1 VNRRWSA
8 TVFLCAAS
16 SLLLFGM
23 LQRTAAGD
31 PQNLEGIRTFKIL
44 IEDLGKAAT
53 DERISRQ
60 MLENQVLA
68 TVRSKTP
75 MLRYDPTVVPRLYVN
90 LTLLTTGTG
99 YVGTLALEFARPVE
113 VLVGV
118 DRPGDTPSK
127 RRWTVATVWDSA
139 YTISGSKGDAAS
151 HVSKSLDELLTDF
164 LADYLKANP

>member
-1 VNRRWSA
+1 MNRRWSA
-8 TVFLCAAS
+8 TVLLCAVL
-16 SLLLFGM
+16 SLVLFGM

-31 PQNLEGIRTFKIL
+31 PENLEGIRAFRIL

-60 MLENQVLA
+60 MLENQVLV
-68 TVRSKTP
+68 TVRNKAP

-151 HVSKSLDELLTDF
+151 HVSKSLDELLVDF
-164 LADYLKANP
+164 LADYLRTNP

>member
-1 VNRRWSA
+1 MTRSRSA
-8 TVFLCAAS
+8 MVLLCAA
-16 SLLLFGM
+16 LVFLLFGM
-23 LQRTAAGD
+23 LQRSAAGD
-31 PQNLEGIRTFKIL
+31 PENLEGIRAFRIL
-44 IEDLGKAAT
+44 IEDLSKPAV
-53 DERISRQ
+53 DEQISRQ
-60 MLENQVLA
+60 MLQNQVLA
-68 TVRSKTP
+68 TVRSKAP

-99 YVGTLALEFARPVE
+99 YVGTLTLEFARPVE

-139 YTISGSKGDAAS
+139 YTISGSRGDAAA